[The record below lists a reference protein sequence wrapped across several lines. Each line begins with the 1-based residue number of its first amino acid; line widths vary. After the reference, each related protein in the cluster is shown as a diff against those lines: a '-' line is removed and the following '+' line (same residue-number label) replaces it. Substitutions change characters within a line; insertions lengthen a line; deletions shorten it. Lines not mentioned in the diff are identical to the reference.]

1 MVARARR
8 FFWGNVVG
16 SGQRAAVDDGHEL
29 VFGPSVF
36 VVVEALPEGGEPSL
50 NLPGVRFVVAQ
61 SAWCT
66 YLQLPYGR
74 LAKVLGPGVD
84 AQRDQIAAVDALFAQ
99 ALLALLRP

>member
-1 MVARARR
+1 MVARPRR
-8 FFWGNVVG
+8 LFWGNVVG
-16 SGQRAAVDDGHEL
+16 RRQGPAVDNGHEL

-36 VVVEALPEGGEPSL
+36 VVVEALPEGREPAL

-74 LAKVLGPGVD
+74 LAKVFGPGVD
-84 AQRDQIAAVDALFAQ
+84 TQRD
-99 ALLALLRP
+99 